1 MAALTRDDVVGL
13 LKPAE
18 VIVVVQ
24 ILATGATK
32 EEFAEAYVWR
42 GSDQCRPEPPVRT
55 GWPDRHDLASHRGRC
70 TRGCISRVVQG
81 STHVQAA
88 HLATCIWLRASGY
101 VHRSARHPGPVRVQ
115 AWALCRAPCRHNG
128 RLFSPSLDRVFS
140 PSLDRADHNVM
151 EAGPWQCGALSS
163 AAEVRDNST
172 SWPRSR
178 PAGQKGL
185 CRHHPLKSGS
195 YPTRRSAPGCA
206 CRAAS

>member
-1 MAALTRDDVVGL
+1 MAALTRDDIVGI

-18 VIVVVQ
+18 DTVVVQ

-32 EEFAEAYVWR
+32 EEFAEAYASR

-81 STHVQAA
+81 PRSSS
-88 HLATCIWLRASGY
+88 ASGY
-101 VHRSARHPGPVRVQ
+101 VHRSARYPGPVRVQ
-115 AWALCRAPCRHNG
+115 AWAGCRAPCRDDG
-128 RLFSPSLDRVFS
+128 LRFST
-140 PSLDRADHNVM
+140 SLDRADHNVM
-151 EAGPWQCGALSS
+151 EAGTRQRGALSS